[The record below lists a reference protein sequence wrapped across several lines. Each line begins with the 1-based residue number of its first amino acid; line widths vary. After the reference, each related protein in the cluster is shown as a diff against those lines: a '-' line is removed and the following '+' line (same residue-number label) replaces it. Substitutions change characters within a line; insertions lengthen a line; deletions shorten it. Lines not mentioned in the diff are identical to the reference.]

1 MVDSTPLG
9 SDDLPPTGPEPTP
22 DVPAEPTPLQPF
34 QPVEPALPPEPE
46 PAPLPPKP
54 APAPPPSEPAPA
66 PWSPPPPP
74 AVEPPGFSAGPSL
87 PPGAPKVT
95 GLEDNDR
102 IMAALAY
109 VLWFVG
115 SAIILL
121 SKDMK
126 DRPYQRYH
134 ALQGLG
140 LSVVVT
146 VYSVVAVFIALAGTV
161 IGICCCFW
169 VLVVPGPAVAIYYAY
184 RAYQGEYFTIPI
196 LTNLMITEGWLP
208 KS

>member
-1 MVDSTPLG
+1 MVDSTPIG
-9 SDDLPPTGPEPTP
+9 SDDLVPAGSEPTP
-22 DVPAEPTPLQPF
+22 DVPAESTPSLPAEPVQP
-34 QPVEPALPPEPE
+34 APPEPE
-46 PAPLPPKP
+46 PAPPQP
-54 APAPPPSEPAPA
+54 EPAPL
-66 PWSPPPPP
+66 PPPPP
-74 AVEPPGFSAGPSL
+74 AVEPPGFSSGPSI

-109 VLWFVG
+109 LLWFVG
-115 SAIILL
+115 AAIILL

-134 ALQGLG
+134 AIQGLG

-146 VYSVVAVFIALAGTV
+146 VYSVVAVFIAIAGTV

-169 VLVVPGPAVAIYYAY
+169 ALVVPGPVVSIYYAY
-184 RAYQGEYFTIPI
+184 RAYQGEYFKIPI

>member
-1 MVDSTPLG
+1 MVDSTPVG
-9 SDDLPPTGPEPTP
+9 SDDLAPAGPEPTP
-22 DVPAEPTPLQPF
+22 DVPAEPTPSLPF
-34 QPVEPALPPEPE
+34 EPVEPAPPPEPVPAPPPPEPE
-46 PAPLPPKP
+46 PAPLLL
-54 APAPPPSEPAPA
+54 
-66 PWSPPPPP
+66 PPPP
-74 AVEPPGFSAGPSL
+74 AVEPPGFSAGPSV

-109 VLWFVG
+109 ILWFVG
-115 SAIILL
+115 SAIVLL

-126 DRPYQRYH
+126 GRPYQRYH
-134 ALQGLG
+134 AIQGLG

-146 VYSVVAVFIALAGTV
+146 VYSVVAIFIALAGTV

-169 VLVVPGPAVAIYYAY
+169 ALVVPGPAVAIYYAY
-184 RAYQGEYFTIPI
+184 RAYQGEYVTIPI